1 MRERRRSVPRPPRSS
16 LAATLALALALGV
29 AGCGRYGQDTAAVMA
44 AHAVVERELGVQR
57 VEFNGT
63 RILEKAPPWY
73 LLGTEVEIETAEGRR
88 DHGALLVVLALNPD
102 NGIEYRYHP
111 GLALARVHDL
121 VNPSPERLRD
131 LKSRNG
137 WGARVDW

>member
-1 MRERRRSVPRPPRSS
+1 MRARRRSDPRPPRSS
-16 LAATLALALALGV
+16 LAAALALALALI
-29 AGCGRYGQDTAAVMA
+29 GCGRYGQDAAAVLA
-44 AHAVVERELGVQR
+44 AHAVVERELGAQR

-73 LLGTEVEIETAEGRR
+73 LLGTEVEIETAEGLR
-88 DHGALLVVLALNPD
+88 DHGALLVVLVLNPD

-111 GLALARVHDL
+111 GLALARVRDPA
-121 VNPSPERLRD
+121 NPPPEQLRD

-137 WGARVDW
+137 WGTRIAW